1 VTLDHID
8 SMCSLSLSSVHI
20 GLHALNTFTWF
31 GFNTVFV
38 MLIHVVMSVV
48 QVFPSFMM
56 LRLACVFVRDGLLS
70 IEM

>member
-1 VTLDHID
+1 VTLD
-8 SMCSLSLSSVHI
+8 HI
-20 GLHALNTFTWF
+20 GLHALNTITGI

-56 LRLACVFVRDGLLS
+56 VRLPCVFVRDGLLS
-70 IEM
+70 VEM